1 MVNRGGQV
9 MEAKIVQQVKD
20 LYPDMPTKKLA
31 DQLGI
36 SINQIRWIAQKE
48 GLKKSEAFNNS
59 PESGRLSKGDSR
71 IKHKVIP
78 DQIKQR
84 VKLLYPDT
92 STKELAEMIGI
103 SVKEAYGIA
112 RYLGLKKS
120 VAFLK
125 SEASG
130 RLKKGRAQ
138 MGDGTRFQ
146 KGFTPWNKGKKVQST
161 EGMKA
166 TQFKKG
172 MLPHNTKYDGH
183 ERITVDGYVEV
194 RGSQGKYRGK
204 HIIVWEAINGEIPKG
219 MLVVFKDGNKQNCDI
234 GNLEIITRAE
244 NMKRNTI
251 HRYSEELK
259 PVVILIGKLKN
270 KVHEKSNRRS
280 KKSSVCSA

>member
-1 MVNRGGQV
+1 MTRVQEN
-9 MEAKIVQQVKD
+9 IVQQVKD

-36 SINQIRWIAQKE
+36 SMNQIRGIAQKY
-48 GLKKSEAFNNS
+48 GLKKSEVFLNS
-59 PESGRLSKGDSR
+59 PASGRLSKGDSR
-71 IKHKVIP
+71 VKYPAIP
-78 DQIKQR
+78 EEIKQR
-84 VKLLYPDT
+84 VALLYPDT
-92 STKELAEMIGI
+92 PTKELAEMIGI
-103 SVKEAYGIA
+103 SVRKAYGIA
-112 RYLGLKKS
+112 QDLGLKKS
-120 VAFLK
+120 IAFLK

-138 MGDGTRFQ
+138 MGNDTRFQ

-172 MLPHNTKYDGH
+172 NLPHNIKFDGH
-183 ERITVDGYVEV
+183 ERINVDGYVEV
-194 RGSQGKYRGK
+194 RVSQGKYRLK
-204 HIIVWEAINGEIPKG
+204 HRIVWEAVNGIVPKE
-219 MLVVFKDGNKQNCDI
+219 MCIVFKDGNKQNCDI